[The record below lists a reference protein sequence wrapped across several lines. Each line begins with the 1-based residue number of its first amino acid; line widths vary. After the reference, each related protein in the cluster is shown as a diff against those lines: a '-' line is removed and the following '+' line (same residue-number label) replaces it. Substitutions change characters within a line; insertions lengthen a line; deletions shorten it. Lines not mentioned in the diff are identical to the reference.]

1 MRRAVGA
8 ASVAFFGLAVL
19 AATAWFSGLLDRI
32 LIELLVRQRM
42 AENLSRQLHAP
53 EGYAGRRALDFS
65 SFDAALAER
74 SDAREQELDALLGDA
89 EIPGI
94 QELFERGA
102 LGSEELT
109 LYYVR
114 RIRAFDDRLQS
125 VIELNPDALL
135 IARRLD
141 EERRAGAVRGPLH
154 GVPVL
159 LKDNIATGDALH
171 TTGGAKALEG
181 TRAERD
187 AALVE
192 RLREAGAVVLGK
204 TALSEWAN
212 FMSPRLPNGFS
223 AVGGQVRNP
232 YGEFDVSGSS
242 SGSAV
247 AVSAGLVT
255 VAVGTETWG
264 SLIAPASQNGIV
276 SIKPS
281 AGVVS
286 RDGVLPLVDSWDS
299 AGPLARSV
307 TDASILLDVLAVAGS
322 SGAFYRSALDPN
334 GLRGRRVG
342 AVRLRGDVMEGD
354 GAMLGAA
361 ITLLRQAGA
370 EVVLLPALSLLA
382 MRHEERDFLA
392 LARRDF
398 KRGVNAYLARVSA
411 PVASL
416 AAVIAFNAADSPKRA
431 PFGQETLI
439 EAQESQTTD
448 AEYAAVLERTR
459 ERARSAIDGMLD
471 DHDVE
476 ILVAVGN
483 PFYVHYCAAGYPA
496 VSVPAGYRTS
506 GEPVGLAFVGRSGD
520 DSLLIRAAFAFEQI
534 TRARRAPKL

>member
-1 MRRAVGA
+1 MKPSA
-8 ASVAFFGLAVL
+8 ASALLGLVVL
-19 AATAWFSGLLDRI
+19 AAAAWFSGLLDRA

-42 AENLSRQLHAP
+42 AENLSRQLHTP

-65 SFDAALAER
+65 SFDAALATR
-74 SDAREQELDALLGDA
+74 SDAREHELDVLLGDA
-89 EIPGI
+89 TIPDI
-94 QELFERGA
+94 QELFEHGA
-102 LGSEELT
+102 VGAEELT

-114 RIRAFDDRLQS
+114 RIRAFDGQLHS
-125 VIELNPDALL
+125 VTELNPDARS

-141 EERRAGAVRGPLH
+141 AERRGGAVRGPLH

-181 TRAERD
+181 TKAERD

-204 TALSEWAN
+204 TALNEWAN

-232 YGEFDVSGSS
+232 YGDFDVSGSS

-247 AVSAGLVT
+247 AVAAGLVT
-255 VAVGTETWG
+255 LAVGTETWG
-264 SLIAPASQNGIV
+264 SLVGPASQNSIV

-281 AGVVS
+281 VGVVS
-286 RDGVLPLVDSWDS
+286 RDGVLPMVDSWDT
-299 AGPLARSV
+299 AGPMARSV
-307 TDASILLDVLAVAGS
+307 TDAAILLDALAVEGS
-322 SGAFYRSALDPN
+322 SAAFYRGALDPD

-342 AVRLRGDVMEGD
+342 VVRLRGDVTEGD
-354 GAMLGAA
+354 GAMLGVA
-361 ITLLRQAGA
+361 IALLRQVGA
-370 EVVLLPALSLLA
+370 EVVLLPPLSLLS
-382 MRHEERDFLA
+382 MRHEERDFFA

-398 KRGVNAYLARVSA
+398 KRGVNAYLATLNA
-411 PVASL
+411 PVTSL
-416 AAVIAFNAADSPKRA
+416 AALIAFNAADAPTRA

-439 EAQESQTTD
+439 DAQEGETTD
-448 AEYAAVLERTR
+448 AEYAAVLERTG

-471 DHDVE
+471 DNDVDV
-476 ILVAVGN
+476 LVAIGN

-496 VSVPAGYRTS
+496 VSVPAGYRAS
-506 GEPVGLAFVGRSGD
+506 GEPVGLTFMGRLGD
-520 DSLLIRAAFAFEQI
+520 ESILIRAAFVFEQI
-534 TRARRAPKL
+534 ARARRAPKL

>member
-1 MRRAVGA
+1 MRRAIGV
-8 ASVAFFGLAVL
+8 ASIALFGLAVL
-19 AATAWFSGLLDRI
+19 AAAASFSGLLDRI

-42 AENLSRQLHAP
+42 AENLSRQLHTP

-65 SFDAALAER
+65 PFDAALATR
-74 SDAREQELDALLGDA
+74 SDAREHELDVLLGDA
-89 EIPGI
+89 AIPDI
-94 QELFERGA
+94 QGLFERGA
-102 LGSEELT
+102 LGAEELV

-114 RIRAFDDRLQS
+114 RIRALDGQLHS
-125 VIELNPDALL
+125 VTELNSDARS
-135 IARRLD
+135 IAGRLD
-141 EERRAGAVRGPLH
+141 AERRGGAVGGPLH

-232 YGEFDVSGSS
+232 YGDFDVSGSS

-247 AVSAGLVT
+247 AVAAGLVT

-281 AGVVS
+281 AGLVS
-286 RDGVLPLVDSWDS
+286 RDGVIPVVDSWDT
-299 AGPLARSV
+299 AGPMARSV
-307 TDASILLDVLAVAGS
+307 TDAAILLDVLNAKGS
-322 SGAFYRSALDPN
+322 SGAFYRGALDPN
-334 GLRGRRVG
+334 GLRGRRIG
-342 AVRLRGDVMEGD
+342 AVRLHGDVTEGD
-354 GAMLGAA
+354 GVMLGAA
-361 ITLLRQAGA
+361 LSLLRQAGA
-370 EVVLLPALSLLA
+370 EVVLLPPLSLLA
-382 MRHEERDFLA
+382 TRQEERDFFT

-398 KRGVNAYLARVSA
+398 KRGLNAYLATVNA
-411 PVASL
+411 PVTSL
-416 AAVIAFNAADSPKRA
+416 AAVIAFNAADAPTRA

-439 EAQESQTTD
+439 DAQEGETTD
-448 AEYAAVLERTR
+448 AEYAALLERTR
-459 ERARSAIDGMLD
+459 DRARSAIDGMLD
-471 DHDVE
+471 DNDVDV
-476 ILVAVGN
+476 LVAIGD

-496 VSVPAGYRTS
+496 ISVPAGYRTS
-506 GEPVGLAFVGRSGD
+506 GEPVGLTFVGRFRD

-534 TRARRAPKL
+534 ARSRRAPKL